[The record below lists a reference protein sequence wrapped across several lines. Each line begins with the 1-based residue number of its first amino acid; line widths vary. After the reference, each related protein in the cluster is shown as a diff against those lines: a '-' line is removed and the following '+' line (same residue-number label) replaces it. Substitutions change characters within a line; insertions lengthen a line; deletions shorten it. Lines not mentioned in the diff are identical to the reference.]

1 MTHKFSPTFGQAAQ
15 KLVDNGY
22 LPIPIKPDTKRGLA
36 GWPNYRFKPEDA
48 ERYKSH
54 SVGIL
59 TGQGTTPVYAL
70 DFDSGDKEI
79 LEYLITKHHLETC
92 MVRNCG
98 QVRSQ
103 LFFRSGE
110 AGVPRVI
117 TKKYED
123 EQSGEHMME
132 LRGAGNQSVIIGF
145 NPDAGTFYQFPDKG
159 SNPFTVKAAELP
171 LLTKDQALAVLKDFE
186 DYVAAHRKW
195 KVKEE
200 GASFD
205 KGRNSDGSPFNWMV
219 EKENRPEISIQEA
232 ESYLN
237 NLPKEYVDTREEW
250 VRVGMAIHFQFDG
263 CDEAYQLYDSWSKK
277 SDKYAGPK
285 DTLAVWKSFD
295 RDLSKN
301 PRTFKS
307 IISAV
312 NANLKKKESEEL
324 VLLLSRI
331 DAAEDQ
337 YQVQDVLKSAYLKDR
352 LNIESIIVRAKG
364 RLKELTGL
372 SFKPALLKS
381 FLPKADDKSIVGF
394 TEDANAVRFIER
406 YKGLVRYVVDQDKWL
421 EFVGYYKEQTQKEV
435 LEYAR
440 QTIAVLLDDMKRN
453 GASAAEIAK
462 VGMLFQKAAMYK
474 HMLEIAAG
482 DVAIAV
488 RDEDLNTL
496 TRYVAVQNGE
506 LDLKKVEFIPAD
518 PEHFITQCMGV
529 AYDPK
534 AECPIFKKV
543 LSDAF
548 YGDERMIK
556 YFLRCVAYALLG
568 DPVEQKYFTLLGG
581 GANGKSTLINGILNV
596 FGDYGDVTEASTVM
610 GDTRSQG
617 GQSREDLVRLKDKR
631 LVVTMEPENNM
642 PIKSGTVKAL
652 TGGEKIAARAMYKKT
667 NTFQPRLTLFICAN
681 EELILRGSDYGLIRR
696 ESIIPFNKRF
706 SEEERDKSFP
716 AKLRAEG
723 SGILNLIL
731 EALKDYYEVGL
742 NPPEEVKTATQ
753 EHIDSQDIL
762 AEWLED
768 NFEFGPEYTVTTI
781 AAFSNWKTYAEPR
794 GLDGIVRNTRSLGKQ
809 LSGKGFRAIRNSYNI
824 RGRGFLGLRL
834 KDPEMNID

>member
-1 MTHKFSPTFGQAAQ
+1 M
-15 KLVDNGY
+15 
-22 LPIPIKPDTKRGLA
+22 
-36 GWPNYRFKPEDA
+36 
-48 ERYKSH
+48 
-54 SVGIL
+54 
-59 TGQGTTPVYAL
+59 
-70 DFDSGDKEI
+70 
-79 LEYLITKHHLETC
+79 
-92 MVRNCG
+92 
-98 QVRSQ
+98 
-103 LFFRSGE
+103 
-110 AGVPRVI
+110 
-117 TKKYED
+117 
-123 EQSGEHMME
+123 
-132 LRGAGNQSVIIGF
+132 
-145 NPDAGTFYQFPDKG
+145 
-159 SNPFTVKAAELP
+159 
-171 LLTKDQALAVLKDFE
+171 
-186 DYVAAHRKW
+186 
-195 KVKEE
+195 
-200 GASFD
+200 
-205 KGRNSDGSPFNWMV
+205 
-219 EKENRPEISIQEA
+219 
-232 ESYLN
+232 
-237 NLPKEYVDTREEW
+237 
-250 VRVGMAIHFQFDG
+250 
-263 CDEAYQLYDSWSKK
+263 
-277 SDKYAGPK
+277 
-285 DTLAVWKSFD
+285 
-295 RDLSKN
+295 
-301 PRTFKS
+301 
-307 IISAV
+307 
-312 NANLKKKESEEL
+312 KESEEL

-681 EELILRGSDYGLIRR
+681 EELILRGSDYGLTRR